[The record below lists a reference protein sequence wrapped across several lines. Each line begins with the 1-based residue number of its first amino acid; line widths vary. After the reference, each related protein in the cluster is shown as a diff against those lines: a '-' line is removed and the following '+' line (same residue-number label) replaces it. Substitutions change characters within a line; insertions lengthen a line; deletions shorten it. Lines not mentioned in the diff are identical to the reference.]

1 MYALFKKE
9 INNFLSS
16 LIGIMVV
23 VVFLL
28 ITGLFLWVFKSDFNI
43 MSYGYASLDGLFIL
57 APWVFLFL
65 VPAVTMRFFAEER
78 RTGTIEMLLTK
89 PLSDWQIVGAKY
101 LAGVALVL
109 LALIPTLIYYIS
121 VSRLAIPVGNVD
133 HGGIWGSYIGLFFL
147 SAAFVS
153 IGVFCSSVTNNQILA
168 FILSVFLCGF
178 LYIGFDMLYSL
189 SLFGKVDL
197 FIQQLGMAAHY
208 SSLSRGVIDTRDLLY
223 FLGVIALF
231 LCLTKSSLA
240 SRKNNKRN
248 EITTLVF
255 TMLIIVLTNTIGSF
269 VYTRFDLTS
278 EKRYTL
284 SDTSKDILKDLDDYV
299 YFRVYLEG
307 EFPAGFKK
315 LRKETKEMLDEFRA
329 YSKFI
334 DYEFI
339 NPSESN
345 DQAERQETYKILWQ
359 SGLNYYTETVQTN
372 TGMQQIMIWPGTIV
386 SYRENELAI
395 DLLSGQSG
403 QSQETVLN
411 NSAQDLEYKLI
422 SAIKEISTSNKPTV
436 AFVDGHGELSDLEVY
451 DIANTL
457 SKKYIIKRATLNEQ
471 LNSLMKRELDRDS
484 NIIIKPAFD
493 AVIIAKPTLPFTEK
507 DKFII
512 DQYIMYGGKVMWL
525 IDPVNANMD
534 SLQSSESTMGLTLDL
549 NIDDQLFKYGM
560 RLNKNLLLA
569 YPCAKI
575 GLVTGQGASLQSML
589 LPWYYFPL
597 LSPASEHPIV
607 RNIESV
613 KAEFVSSLEPTT
625 SAPEIQKIPLLKTSD
640 YTKVSSAPVYI
651 SLDILNQRP
660 SAQMFPQKGLMTAY
674 LLNGVFTSLYENRMP
689 ASITDAPE
697 IGFKAE
703 SVPNS
708 MIIIADGDIIRNQL
722 AQLDY
727 AKKNNKRVGSPLP
740 LGYDQYTN
748 NTYGNKQFIENAISY
763 LLEGQGLIDIRS
775 RELKI
780 RLLDINK
787 INSSQITWQLIN
799 VVLPSAIMIIFGI
812 ILAILRKKKY
822 TSN

>member
-1 MYALFKKE
+1 MENK
-9 INNFLSS
+9 
-16 LIGIMVV
+16 
-23 VVFLL
+23 
-28 ITGLFLWVFKSDFNI
+28 
-43 MSYGYASLDGLFIL
+43 
-57 APWVFLFL
+57 
-65 VPAVTMRFFAEER
+65 
-78 RTGTIEMLLTK
+78 
-89 PLSDWQIVGAKY
+89 
-101 LAGVALVL
+101 
-109 LALIPTLIYYIS
+109 
-121 VSRLAIPVGNVD
+121 
-133 HGGIWGSYIGLFFL
+133 
-147 SAAFVS
+147 
-153 IGVFCSSVTNNQILA
+153 
-168 FILSVFLCGF
+168 
-178 LYIGFDMLYSL
+178 
-189 SLFGKVDL
+189 
-197 FIQQLGMAAHY
+197 
-208 SSLSRGVIDTRDLLY
+208 
-223 FLGVIALF
+223 
-231 LCLTKSSLA
+231 
-240 SRKNNKRN
+240 RKNIKRN
-248 EITTLVF
+248 EITSLIITLI
-255 TMLIIVLTNTIGSF
+255 IIVLANIIGSF

-284 SDTSKDILKDLDDYV
+284 SNTSKEILKGLDDYV

-307 EFPAGFKK
+307 DFPAGFKK

-372 TGMQQIMIWPGTIV
+372 NGMQQIMIWPGIIL
-386 SYRENELAI
+386 SYRESEVAI

-422 SAIKEISTSNKPTV
+422 SAIKEISTNIKPTI
-436 AFVDGHGELSDLEVY
+436 AFTDGHGELDDLEVY

-457 SKKYIIKRATLNEQ
+457 SKRYSIKRATLNEQ
-471 LNSLMKRELDRDS
+471 LNSLMSRDLDRDS
-484 NIIIKPAFD
+484 NIVIKPAYD
-493 AVIIAKPTLPFTEK
+493 AIIIAKPTERFSEK

-525 IDPVNANMD
+525 LDPVMASMD
-534 SLQSSESTMGLTLDL
+534 SLKNAESTMGLTHDINL
-549 NIDDQLFKYGM
+549 DDQLFKYG
-560 RLNKNLLLA
+560 LKLDKNLLLS
-569 YPCAKI
+569 YPCAQI
-575 GLVTGQGASLQSML
+575 GLVTGQGNNLQSML

-607 RNIESV
+607 RNLEAV
-613 KAEFVSSLEPTT
+613 KADFVSSLEPTI
-625 SAPEIQKIPLLKTSD
+625 SAPEIRKTPLLKTSD

-660 SAQMFPQKGLMTAY
+660 NAQMFPQKSMTTAY
-674 LLNGVFTSLYENRMP
+674 LLNGTFSSLFENRMP

-697 IGFKAE
+697 IGFKEE

-708 MIIIADGDIIRNQL
+708 MIVIADGDIIRNQL

-727 AKKNNKRVGSPLP
+727 AKKNNKRIGSPLP

-748 NTYGNKQFIENAISY
+748 NTYGNKQFIENSITY
-763 LLEGQGLIDIRS
+763 LIEGEGFINIRS

-780 RLLDINK
+780 RLLDMNK
-787 INSSQITWQLIN
+787 VNGNPIMWQIIN

-812 ILAILRKKKY
+812 ILAVLRKKKY
-822 TSN
+822 TSS